1 MMYVIITDVYC
12 SGGSHNWG
20 WASGGCS
27 ILAEFG
33 TLHLE
38 FQYLTHITGNPVYM
52 QKVSECACMQCM
64 CDMRIR
70 ICIIFLR
77 EYNKQVLYKIVQ
89 IYFKC

>member
-1 MMYVIITDVYC
+1 MFVYIYILYAYMHANIDMPYDIIIITTDCFC

-52 QKVSECACMQCM
+52 QKVSEHTCVCMLCM
-64 CDMRIR
+64 
-70 ICIIFLR
+70 
-77 EYNKQVLYKIVQ
+77 
-89 IYFKC
+89 